1 MWEGLISL
9 DPLVSIPS
17 NGDMKMEFVQKE
29 GFIMAR
35 TIEASDGK
43 QNNNIDVVVDV
54 MVLHYNIYNFL
65 KAKLTR
71 YFR

>member
-1 MWEGLISL
+1 MGT
-9 DPLVSIPS
+9 
-17 NGDMKMEFVQKE
+17 QKW
-29 GFIMAR
+29 AT
-35 TIEASDGK
+35 TIDAFDGK
-43 QNNNIDVVVDV
+43 QDNNINMAVDV